1 MPDRVHTLCPY
12 CGVGCGL
19 LAKASEG
26 RLVGVEGDPIHPV
39 NRGRTCRKPL
49 ELASAVHAADRA
61 TVPLLR
67 ERRDLRFREASW
79 EEAIGRLS
87 GRLREIVADN
97 GPRAVAFYISGQLL
111 SEDYYAVNKLAK
123 GFLGTNNV
131 DSNSRLCMSS
141 AVAGYSGAFGYDGP
155 PPAYADIGLA
165 DCLLLLGTNT
175 AACHPIVWSRIRER
189 RSEGACVICVDP
201 RRTQTARESTL
212 HLPVRPGTA
221 SSTRASSPAAPPA
234 GSRPARSPASGRRG
248 GRPRFAASSRR

>member
-19 LAKASEG
+19 VAKAREG
-26 RLVGVEGDPIHPV
+26 RLVEVEGDPIHPV

-61 TVPLLR
+61 TSPLLR
-67 ERRDLRFREASW
+67 ERRDLGFRRASW

-87 GRLREIVADN
+87 GRLGEIVAEH

-123 GFLGTNNV
+123 GFIGTNNV

-141 AVAGYSGAFGYDGP
+141 AVAGYKHS
-155 PPAYADIGLA
+155 
-165 DCLLLLGTNT
+165 LG
-175 AACHPIVWSRIRER
+175 S
-189 RSEGACVICVDP
+189 D
-201 RRTQTARESTL
+201 
-212 HLPVRPGTA
+212 
-221 SSTRASSPAAPPA
+221 APPCAYEDIDCADLILIA
-234 GSRPARSPASGRRG
+234 GS
-248 GRPRFAASSRR
+248 